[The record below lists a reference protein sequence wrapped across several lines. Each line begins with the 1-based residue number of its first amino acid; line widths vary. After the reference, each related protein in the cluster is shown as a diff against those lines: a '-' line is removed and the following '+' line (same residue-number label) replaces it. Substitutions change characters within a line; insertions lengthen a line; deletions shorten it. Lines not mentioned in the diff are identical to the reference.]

1 MKANTPVMLMTVT
14 GDDLEVMDEC
24 LSLQLRTLRNKVV
37 TTWKDKEYYEKVKD
51 LRDHVEMML
60 NSFGED
66 LDEMYEPLIQKRLA
80 LQEKLRGATR

>member
-24 LSLQLRTLRNKVV
+24 LSLQLRALRNKVV
-37 TTWKDKEYYEKVKD
+37 TTWKDKEYYDKVKD

-60 NSFGED
+60 NSFEEPFGELKD
-66 LDEMYEPLIQKRLA
+66 SKEE
-80 LQEKLRGATR
+80 EE

>member
-60 NSFGED
+60 NSFT
-66 LDEMYEPLIQKRLA
+66 EMKAEIEA
-80 LQEKLRGATR
+80 LREEEE

>member
-60 NSFGED
+60 NSFEEPFGE
-66 LDEMYEPLIQKRLA
+66 LKGSKEE
-80 LQEKLRGATR
+80 E

>member
-37 TTWKDKEYYEKVKD
+37 TTWKDKEYYDKVKA
-51 LRDHVEMML
+51 LREQVENTL
-60 NSFGED
+60 DSFTE
-66 LDEMYEPLIQKRLA
+66 LEAA
-80 LQEKLRGATR
+80 LKEEEEEE